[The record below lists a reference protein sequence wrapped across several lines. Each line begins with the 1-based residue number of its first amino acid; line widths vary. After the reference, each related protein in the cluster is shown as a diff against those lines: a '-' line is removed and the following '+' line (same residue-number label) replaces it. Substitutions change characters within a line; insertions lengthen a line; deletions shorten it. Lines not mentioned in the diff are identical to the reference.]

1 MDIALW
7 ILQVILAVAFGA
19 AGILKATK
27 SNAELHDRMA
37 YVEDFSEQQVT
48 AIGIVEVLAALG
60 LVLPGITGIAPV
72 LVPLAAAGL
81 VIVMVLAAIV
91 HVRRGEGAMIAPN
104 VALGLA
110 AAFVA
115 WGRFGSYPL

>member
-1 MDIALW
+1 MNIALW
-7 ILQVILAVAFGA
+7 VVQVILALAFGA

-37 YVEDFSEQQVT
+37 YVEDFSDAQVT
-48 AIGIVEVLAALG
+48 GIGVVEVLGALG
-60 LVLPGITGIAPV
+60 LVLPGLTGIAPV
-72 LVPLAAAGL
+72 LTPLAATGL
-81 VIVMVLAAIV
+81 VVTMALAAVV

-104 VALGLA
+104 VVLGLG

-115 WGRFGSYPL
+115 WGRFGPYPL